1 MMHKQALL
9 QHTQA
14 QQLEALQKQVK
25 PQLVLLQHTQAQQ
38 PKVRT
43 LVQQPRAQQPQA
55 QQPKTQQ
62 QKGPLSAVL
71 SAVLERR
78 PATSKQGWEKKKHN
92 NERTHTFHAKH
103 AAADG
108 GSGGGGGGGGANAV
122 IAFAYSGGVR
132 ELGCDVEGG
141 AGSAL

>member
-1 MMHKQALL
+1 MHKQALL

-14 QQLEALQKQVK
+14 QQLEALHKQVK

-38 PKVRT
+38 PK
-43 LVQQPRAQQPQA
+43 A
-55 QQPKTQQ
+55 QQPKAQQ

-78 PATSKQGWEKKKHN
+78 PATSKQGWEKKKHK
-92 NERTHTFHAKH
+92 NERKHTFHAKH

-108 GSGGGGGGGGANAV
+108 GSGGGGGGGGAVAV

-132 ELGCDVEGG
+132 ELGGGVEGG